1 MIRTLI
7 VDDEPIARRRI
18 HRLLTAETD
27 IEILNECGSG
37 LEALPLIDEQAPDL
51 LLLDVQMPEMDG
63 MELLQNLKRPMPCV
77 IFTTAFDRY
86 AVRAFDL
93 HAADYLLK
101 PIDEDRFRRALD
113 RARTQIRQKRQTT
126 QDTRMLEW
134 LAGLQKEKHPPLDR
148 LVIKQPGR
156 AFFLKV
162 ESIDWLEAADNY
174 VRVHAGSET
183 HLIRDTI
190 GSFEAKL
197 DPRKFARIHRSTI
210 VNIDRVK
217 EVQSFF
223 QGNQIAVLM
232 NGQKLKLSRSYRHR
246 LDFAPRS

>member
-1 MIRTLI
+1 VIRTLI
-7 VDDEPIARRRI
+7 VDDERIARRRI
-18 HRLLTAETD
+18 RRLLGSESD
-27 IEILNECGSG
+27 IEIVGECGSG
-37 LEALPLIDEQAPDL
+37 LEALPVIEEESPDL

-63 MELLQNLKRPMPCV
+63 LDLLRNLKGPMPCV

-86 AVRAFDL
+86 AVGAFDL
-93 HAADYLLK
+93 HAADYVLK
-101 PIDEDRFRRALD
+101 PIDEERFRRALE
-113 RARTQIRQKRQTT
+113 RAREQIRQKRRTT
-126 QDTRMLEW
+126 PDTRLLEL
-134 LAGLQKEKHPPLDR
+134 LAGLQKETRTLDR

-156 AFFLKV
+156 AFFIKV

-174 VRVHAGSET
+174 VRVHVGSET
-183 HLIRDTI
+183 HLIRETI

-223 QGNQIAVLM
+223 QGNHVVVLL
-232 NGQKLKLSRSYRHR
+232 NGHKLKLSRSYRDR
-246 LDFAPRS
+246 LDFAPHS